1 VIEKYKDLPR
11 SDPSLLYAED
21 LQGRAVTLVIE
32 DILYEQTTD
41 FTDNKVEMLTLRFKG
56 KKKRL
61 RLCKTNVRLFWALFG
76 KDDAKKPLGQQLT
89 LQAMKVDAFGE
100 VVDAI
105 RIKGAPWL
113 SEPLAVTVP
122 QGKKKVRMRLVPT
135 PAGAQQAAPKPSE
148 PESPPAEDAPPPGD
162 DAWMN
167 DAQS

>member
-1 VIEKYKDLPR
+1 MIEKYKDLPR

-21 LQGRAVTLVIE
+21 LQGHAVTLTIE
-32 DILYEQTTD
+32 DITYEGCKD
-41 FTDNKVEMLTLRFKG
+41 FADNAVDMLTLRFKG

-76 KDDAKKPLGQQLT
+76 KDDPRRPIGQTIT

-113 SEPLAVTVP
+113 NGDLAVTVP

-135 PAGAQQAAPKPSE
+135 SAGRPQQQQQAAE
-148 PESPPAEDAPPPGD
+148 PPPYDHDRPSD
-162 DAWMN
+162 DQAG
-167 DAQS
+167 